1 MKAFPGQEYHLKA
14 DIDLTGAEGERGV
27 IPEFT
32 GVLDGQHYKIT
43 GLQKP
48 LFDQLKGSVRNLAIA
63 GSTVELS
70 DTPETVSGI
79 LANTMEDAVVEQ
91 VLLHGIRV
99 NSAAGKAAAVAG
111 NCTQY
116 NDEKSFC
123 RRCSSGGFYGSRS
136 CGDDRRSCL

>member
-1 MKAFPGQEYHLKA
+1 MSYRNLQ
-14 DIDLTGAEGERGV
+14 V
-27 IPEFT
+27 W
-32 GVLDGQHYKIT
+32 LDGQHYKIT

-48 LFDQLKGSVRNLAIA
+48 LFDQLKGSVRNLAIE

-79 LANTMEDAVVEQ
+79 LANTMEDAAVEQ

-111 NCTQY
+111 TVRNTMMKNLFVEGEVQAAFTAGVAVTTEGAVF
-116 NDEKSFC
+116 EKYLSHVVWT
-123 RRCSSGGFYGSRS
+123 GADGAGW
-136 CGDDRRSCL
+136 

>member
-48 LFDQLKGSVRNLAIA
+48 LFEQLKGSVRNLAIE

-79 LANTMEDAVVEQ
+79 LANTMEDAAVEQ

-111 NCTQY
+111 TVRNTMM
-116 NDEKSFC
+116 KIFC

-136 CGDDRRSCL
+136 CGDDRRSCF